1 MVKYKDKIIAYFDGC
16 PDGVVVA
23 ANELYEKEFSKM
35 SEAAFFKALER
46 LAKSGIIQRV
56 AKGMYMKSASSKGD
70 DVLNHFFGENN
81 DNGVYIGTRLYNK
94 YGISDV
100 RSDEIWLY
108 SNSIKNETCNID
120 NIHVKKADI
129 ELDYE
134 NARVIE
140 ALEILQNYYKIENI
154 DKYKFA
160 RFAKKYPLA
169 AIALVVIAV
178 AVLLFQRMS
187 DNNPTVSVPMD
198 GLYVHYIDV
207 GQGDS
212 ELLCCNGQYMLID
225 AGVPSAGDTV
235 VEYIRDLGIK
245 KLDYVVCTHGHADH
259 CGGYRKL

>member
-56 AKGMYMKSASSKGD
+56 AKGMYMKSDSSKGD

-100 RSDEIWLY
+100 TSDEIWLY

-120 NIHVKKADI
+120 NVHVKKADI

-140 ALEILQNYYKIENI
+140 ALEILQNYYKIENL

-160 RFAKKYPLA
+160 RFARQFAIGYNDERTVYVLEHMKYKKST
-169 AIALVVIAV
+169 IAFMKKILDMYKVENSLQKYLSYASRYKVPPVQRIAK
-178 AVLLFQRMS
+178 
-187 DNNPTVSVPMD
+187 
-198 GLYVHYIDV
+198 H
-207 GQGDS
+207 
-212 ELLCCNGQYMLID
+212 
-225 AGVPSAGDTV
+225 
-235 VEYIRDLGIK
+235 
-245 KLDYVVCTHGHADH
+245 
-259 CGGYRKL
+259 

>member
-46 LAKSGIIQRV
+46 LAKSGIIKRV

-160 RFAKKYPLA
+160 RFARQFAIGYNDERTVYVLEHMKYKKSTIAFMKKILA
-169 AIALVVIAV
+169 KNCKTLNIFINIFIFY
-178 AVLLFQRMS
+178 FQL
-187 DNNPTVSVPMD
+187 NK
-198 GLYVHYIDV
+198 I
-207 GQGDS
+207 
-212 ELLCCNGQYMLID
+212 I
-225 AGVPSAGDTV
+225 
-235 VEYIRDLGIK
+235 I
-245 KLDYVVCTHGHADH
+245 
-259 CGGYRKL
+259 

>member
-100 RSDEIWLY
+100 TSDEIWLY

-134 NARVIE
+134 NARVVE
-140 ALEILQNYYKIENI
+140 ALEILQNYYNIEI
-154 DKYKFA
+154 C
-160 RFAKKYPLA
+160 P
-169 AIALVVIAV
+169 VCE
-178 AVLLFQRMS
+178 
-187 DNNPTVSVPMD
+187 TV
-198 GLYVHYIDV
+198 
-207 GQGDS
+207 
-212 ELLCCNGQYMLID
+212 CNRIQ
-225 AGVPSAGDTV
+225 
-235 VEYIRDLGIK
+235 
-245 KLDYVVCTHGHADH
+245 
-259 CGGYRKL
+259 

>member
-120 NIHVKKADI
+120 NIHALNLYKNKGFKETGVMDEDEI
-129 ELDYE
+129 ELS
-134 NARVIE
+134 
-140 ALEILQNYYKIENI
+140 L
-154 DKYKFA
+154 
-160 RFAKKYPLA
+160 
-169 AIALVVIAV
+169 
-178 AVLLFQRMS
+178 M
-187 DNNPTVSVPMD
+187 
-198 GLYVHYIDV
+198 LY
-207 GQGDS
+207 
-212 ELLCCNGQYMLID
+212 
-225 AGVPSAGDTV
+225 
-235 VEYIRDLGIK
+235 
-245 KLDYVVCTHGHADH
+245 
-259 CGGYRKL
+259 

>member
-1 MVKYKDKIIAYFDGC
+1 MVRYKDKIIAYFDSC

-100 RSDEIWLY
+100 TSDEIWLY

-140 ALEILQNYYKIENI
+140 ALEILQNYYK
-154 DKYKFA
+154 FA
-160 RFAKKYPLA
+160 RFARQFAIGYNDERAVYVLEHMKYKKST
-169 AIALVVIAV
+169 IAFMKKILDMYKVENSLQKYLSYASRYKVPPVQRIAK
-178 AVLLFQRMS
+178 
-187 DNNPTVSVPMD
+187 
-198 GLYVHYIDV
+198 H
-207 GQGDS
+207 
-212 ELLCCNGQYMLID
+212 
-225 AGVPSAGDTV
+225 
-235 VEYIRDLGIK
+235 
-245 KLDYVVCTHGHADH
+245 
-259 CGGYRKL
+259 

>member
-1 MVKYKDKIIAYFDGC
+1 MVKYKDKIIAYFDSC
-16 PDGVVVA
+16 PDGVVA
-23 ANELYEKEFSKM
+23 ANELYEQEFSKM

-100 RSDEIWLY
+100 TSDEIWLY

-140 ALEILQNYYKIENI
+140 ALEILQNYYNIENL

-160 RFAKKYPLA
+160 RFARQFAIGYNDERTVYVLEHMKYKKST
-169 AIALVVIAV
+169 IAFMKKILDMYKVENSLQKYLSYASRYKVPPVQRIAK
-178 AVLLFQRMS
+178 
-187 DNNPTVSVPMD
+187 
-198 GLYVHYIDV
+198 H
-207 GQGDS
+207 
-212 ELLCCNGQYMLID
+212 
-225 AGVPSAGDTV
+225 
-235 VEYIRDLGIK
+235 
-245 KLDYVVCTHGHADH
+245 
-259 CGGYRKL
+259 

>member
-1 MVKYKDKIIAYFDGC
+1 MVRYKDKIIAYFDSC

-100 RSDEIWLY
+100 TSDEIWLY

-160 RFAKKYPLA
+160 RFARQF
-169 AIALVVIAV
+169 AIGYNDERAV
-178 AVLLFQRMS
+178 YVLIIKFNICFFHM
-187 DNNPTVSVPMD
+187 NIV
-198 GLYVHYIDV
+198 YITSFVFDRV
-207 GQGDS
+207 R
-212 ELLCCNGQYMLID
+212 I
-225 AGVPSAGDTV
+225 
-235 VEYIRDLGIK
+235 
-245 KLDYVVCTHGHADH
+245 
-259 CGGYRKL
+259 

>member
-1 MVKYKDKIIAYFDGC
+1 
-16 PDGVVVA
+16 
-23 ANELYEKEFSKM
+23 M

-100 RSDEIWLY
+100 TSDEIWLY

-160 RFAKKYPLA
+160 RFARQFAIGYNDERAVYVLEHMKYKKST
-169 AIALVVIAV
+169 IAFMKKILDMYKVENSLQKYLSYASRYKVPPVQRIAK
-178 AVLLFQRMS
+178 
-187 DNNPTVSVPMD
+187 
-198 GLYVHYIDV
+198 H
-207 GQGDS
+207 
-212 ELLCCNGQYMLID
+212 
-225 AGVPSAGDTV
+225 
-235 VEYIRDLGIK
+235 
-245 KLDYVVCTHGHADH
+245 
-259 CGGYRKL
+259 